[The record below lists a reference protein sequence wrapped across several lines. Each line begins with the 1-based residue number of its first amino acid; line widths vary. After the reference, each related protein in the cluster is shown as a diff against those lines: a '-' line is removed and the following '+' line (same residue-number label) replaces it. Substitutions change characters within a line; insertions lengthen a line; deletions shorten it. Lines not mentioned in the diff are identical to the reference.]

1 MSRSFLSV
9 SNVGVERAERLLV
22 NIPNGLKKA
31 VPRAINRAME
41 SARTVGVQQ
50 ARDQYTVK
58 ARAIRS
64 TIKLDRAN
72 ANKMIGVITSS
83 GSPISL
89 YDFKVNPKT
98 VNGRRRSPIRV
109 SVKKGQQTLLN
120 RAFIARLGSGK
131 TGVFERVGD
140 KRFPIKLLFGPSAPQ
155 MLGNENVANM
165 IEKTATETMDKRL
178 DHEIGRL
185 LDGAM

>member
-9 SNVGVERAERLLV
+9 SNVGVERAERLLM
-22 NIPNGLKKA
+22 NIPGGLKKA

-58 ARAIRS
+58 AKAVRS
-64 TIKLDRAN
+64 TIKLDRASSGR
-72 ANKMIGVITSS
+72 MVGVITSS

-109 SVKKGQQTLLN
+109 SVKKGQQTALSKG
-120 RAFIARLGSGK
+120 FIGRLGSGK
-131 TGVFERVGD
+131 TGVFERIGE
-140 KRFPIKLLFGPSAPQ
+140 KRLPIKMLYGPSAPQ
-155 MLGNENVANM
+155 MLGNDNVADK
-165 IEKTATETMDKRL
+165 IEKTAAETMDKRL

-185 LDGAM
+185 LDGAK